1 MVPVSTFTVTERKI
15 RALIFSIY
23 SLPVC
28 LRVSWEWLI
37 VHSVLICGALTD
49 IYKKINTLVR
59 MHEAKSAANTPSLQ
73 YTFYNK
79 ESFRSNKNIN
89 KYNYHKPVST

>member
-1 MVPVSTFTVTERKI
+1 
-15 RALIFSIY
+15 
-23 SLPVC
+23 
-28 LRVSWEWLI
+28 
-37 VHSVLICGALTD
+37 
-49 IYKKINTLVR
+49 

-89 KYNYHKPVST
+89 KYNYHKPVSTWTRKDTTTTDLWRIIKPLPLKVLFLKIHITGQIMSYEV